1 MYSESG
7 LGRLLQISGFF
18 ETVESSPKGGKVLRY
33 LSPLPLAV
41 SWLSLALALESLAL
55 VYELRIV
62 GLSLHLCV
70 LRILVDAYRKFSRL
84 IPLSGARVSRL
95 AEPVASSPRLR
106 LLNRFIMYG

>member
-1 MYSESG
+1 M
-7 LGRLLQISGFF
+7 
-18 ETVESSPKGGKVLRY
+18 VESSPKGGKVLRY

-41 SWLSLALALESLAL
+41 SWLSLALAL